1 MSDALFQAGQYQ
13 LVSVYLRNYI
23 RSSNIEI
30 SNLIVGFTI
39 NESMSSPFVYGKT
52 TVFDGD
58 DILSTLPVIGE
69 EFIEFTYTDIFGQTR
84 VDEFMVYSVSD
95 VKYPDESNPTMIQYT
110 LNFVSI
116 PRVLTDGFRIMKG
129 FSGQTIKD
137 YAENIFKNNIAS
149 VLTNKKLKAKD
160 LISETTDVVKTVV
173 IPNYNPTDAMLFLAR
188 HAYRSDASSVNQK
201 PTQTFRFFENRDS
214 YFFATN
220 EYVKNHYGNINAD
233 NSTQYYLNQKSNLT
247 LPDAHVFSYN
257 YLPNMSPEAQQMQM
271 FNIIS
276 IDFGEKVNTINDIKY
291 GAYKKRL
298 GQIDILTGTAQILP
312 TYEFSN
318 EYSDMNLK
326 LPHSPEFINDAMSD
340 KYLRYVIKDYSIPG
354 EPQGPGLKADTNYS
368 DLYTRKSTYL
378 YHYKQN
384 SIDVTIY
391 GRNNIVAGSV
401 IYLNL
406 PLRKRLS
413 NDQRMDSSAI
423 DIERSGYYLVDE
435 VKNIFANKSYIQKMT
450 LSRYGIG
457 TK

>member
-1 MSDALFQAGQYQ
+1 
-13 LVSVYLRNYI
+13 
-23 RSSNIEI
+23 
-30 SNLIVGFTI
+30 
-39 NESMSSPFVYGKT
+39 MSSPFVYGKT

-137 YAENIFKNNIAS
+137 YAKNIYDNNIKS
-149 VLTNKKLKAKD
+149 VLEKRKLKTKEFH
-160 LISETTDVVKTVV
+160 SETTDVVKTLV

-188 HAYRSDASSVNQK
+188 HAYRSDSSSPNQK
-201 PTQTFRFFENRDS
+201 PTQTFRFFENRDA

-220 EYVKNHYGNINAD
+220 EYVKDWYGNL
-233 NSTQYYLNQKSNLT
+233 STGSQNYLNQKSNLT
-247 LPDAHVFSYN
+247 LPDAHVFTYN
-257 YLPNMSPEAQQMQM
+257 YLPDMSPEAQQMQM

-298 GQIDILTGTAQILP
+298 GQIDILNGTAQILP

-326 LPHSPEFINDAMSD
+326 LPHSPEFINDAISD
-340 KYLRYVIKDYSIPG
+340 KYLRYVIKDYATP
-354 EPQGPGLKADTNYS
+354 ADPEGTAVRADMNYS

-384 SIDVTIY
+384 SVDITIY

-423 DIERSGYYLVDE
+423 DVERSGYYLVDE